1 MLGAIKDRNAV
12 ILEVLAA
19 GHVSHL
25 WTLEGPTPE
34 AVRIRDSAGEG
45 VEPSVHTW
53 VLLAFELFNGTG
65 GLTVSRLMETLEAPP
80 LLIALSLLMRIA
92 VGTPGLESILESG
105 GEDPEGGASVN

>member
-25 WTLEGPTPE
+25 WALEGPTPE
-34 AVRIRDSAGEG
+34 AIRIRESAGEG

-53 VLLAFELFNGTG
+53 VLLAFALFNGTG
-65 GLTVSRLMETLEAPP
+65 SLTVARMFDTLTPHQLA
-80 LLIALSLLMRIA
+80 IALSLLIRVAM
-92 VGTPGLESILESG
+92 GTPGLESILESG
-105 GEDPEGGASVN
+105 GEDPESGSTLN